1 MNFMMWKEKYS
12 IGVDR
17 IDNQHKELFIRLSNF
32 INIVQNDMDWEEKLD
47 KVKETMEFMQS
58 YVLIHF
64 SEEEEYQKKINYPEF
79 KEHKKAHDEFKMEIN
94 KYVEILEENGFTE
107 VKIQEFAGKLMT
119 WLIMHVC
126 HMDQKIGEYVKS
138 KGGKI

>member
-1 MNFMMWKEKYS
+1 MMWKEKYS

-94 KYVEILEENGFTE
+94 KYVEILEKNGFTE